1 MQNDMPDKTIERI
14 KYSYWLEKFKFY
26 PKKIKNQKS
35 YGGIAWKASF
45 KGLV

>member
-1 MQNDMPDKTIERI
+1 MTCRTKLLKELNTLIDWRNSNFIPP
-14 KYSYWLEKFKFY
+14 
-26 PKKIKNQKS
+26 PKKKNQKS